1 MKHYNCTFSV
11 LCSLNSFFLGFG
23 SFNVL
28 DGQPSELLAFAQV
41 PPILPQNSQKSPNL
55 QLNKE
60 NPLIPEN
67 SEGTE
72 RQFVPL
78 VVNGHRLVN
87 NPTNPI
93 FVRVV
98 PNNQSKV
105 NEIAKQDDDQRTNI
119 KFAPNGDEIKEKI
132 TFEKKKEE
140 NTNPFSSL
148 GSSTIEVKPAFNT
161 KKEKQLQ
168 GKNEEKSKINTKVD
182 TKPFILK
189 NEENK
194 LEEKKR
200 EKKKEGGN
208 SNNKL
213 FKEGKD
219 DREKSEIPEE
229 TNRENNKKEE
239 DKKGNT
245 NKEEQKFPENFN
257 IKKNEKRGENK
268 EKGKNKGNDLLI
280 ETWKNKIPFE
290 GVKNWNKENEVEKT
304 NKFTPWNE
312 LSLLPILLQTAFE
325 EFKIALEKERQQN
338 NFLKFKLKRNY
349 KNRKESN
356 KEGLNK
362 GENECVDLAE
372 NCLENNIFCG
382 IKPYQELMK
391 ENCDCTCKIY
401 LNKKKEEKI
410 KSGENEEEIGSS
422 EEEASSE
429 GENSEEEN
437 SLEEAK
443 ESEDDKDIIKK
454 NECSDKS
461 FRCGRWAKRG
471 FCENRLFNN
480 DLKKRIC
487 ASSCNL
493 C

>member
-1 MKHYNCTFSV
+1 MDT
-11 LCSLNSFFLGFG
+11 
-23 SFNVL
+23 
-28 DGQPSELLAFAQV
+28 DW
-41 PPILPQNSQKSPNL
+41 
-55 QLNKE
+55 
-60 NPLIPEN
+60 LII
-67 SEGTE
+67 
-72 RQFVPL
+72 RK
-78 VVNGHRLVN
+78 
-87 NPTNPI
+87 NPI

-105 NEIAKQDDDQRTNI
+105 TEIAKQDDDQRTNI
-119 KFAPNGDEIKEKI
+119 
-132 TFEKKKEE
+132 
-140 NTNPFSSL
+140 L
-148 GSSTIEVKPAFNT
+148 GPSTIEVKPAFNT
-161 KKEKQLQ
+161 KQEKQLQ

-182 TKPFILK
+182 TKPFILR

-200 EKKKEGGN
+200 EKKKE
-208 SNNKL
+208 
-213 FKEGKD
+213 
-219 DREKSEIPEE
+219 KSEIPEE
-229 TNRENNKKEE
+229 TNRENNKREE

-245 NKEEQKFPENFN
+245 NKEEQKFPEN
-257 IKKNEKRGENK
+257 IKRNEKRGENK

-290 GVKNWNKENEVEKT
+290 GVKYWNIENNVEKT

-325 EFKIALEKERQQN
+325 EFKIVSRDAERKANINIFKSKNYYFKALEKERQQN
-338 NFLKFKLKRNY
+338 NFLKFNLKR
-349 KNRKESN
+349 NRKESN
-356 KEGLNK
+356 KEGLNRE
-362 GENECVDLAE
+362 ENECVDLAQ

-382 IKPYQELMK
+382 IRPYQELMK

-401 LNKKKEEKI
+401 LNKNKEEKI
-410 KSGENEEEIGSS
+410 KSGENEEEIGSNS

-443 ESEDDKDIIKK
+443 ESEDDKDVIKK
-454 NECSDKS
+454 TECSDKS
-461 FRCGRWAKRG
+461 FRCERWAKRG

-487 ASSCNL
+487 ANSCNL